1 MVGLT
6 VDPRAALCAAW
17 RHGKSASSLEV
28 TRMKAILK
36 NRRTVLMVVS
46 LSAPLLEIV
55 KIGCE
60 MIKTFCV

>member
-1 MVGLT
+1 M
-6 VDPRAALCAAW
+6 
-17 RHGKSASSLEV
+17 KSL
-28 TRMKAILK
+28 LK

-55 KIGCE
+55 KISCE